1 MLGSHFEH
9 QIGDVLV
16 ALHGREELLP
26 VAEHFRGVRE
36 PCKARILLSVLVSV
50 MTPCLRN
57 FLPHSRLSLEARVGI
72 GPRILRF
79 RKLSTEMTLTKQ
91 SEVRNKYSASHPVRN
106 YWKFYWK
113 C

>member
-57 FLPHSRLSLEARVGI
+57 FLPHSRNQKFGTSTPLVIQYATTGSFTGGAEGLLASVTAATNWLDAMVSP
-72 GPRILRF
+72 PR
-79 RKLSTEMTLTKQ
+79 
-91 SEVRNKYSASHPVRN
+91 
-106 YWKFYWK
+106 
-113 C
+113 